1 MMRPAKP
8 IGAAACG
15 DITAGDRAMPRAAL
29 LLAAS
34 FLAGTAAFA
43 QQQPAAPAPPAPAA
57 APPAPT
63 STPTPPPP
71 PAGLYTERSITAGLA
86 AEAVAAAVEACAG
99 RGHRVTAV
107 VVDRAGVLKAALR
120 ADGAGPHSAAAAR
133 AKAYTAA
140 STRTGTTQLLETV
153 RSNPGASRVPDVEGF
168 LVVGGGLPIRTG
180 DEVVGAIGVDGSPGG
195 LLDDQC
201 AEAGIARIRDRLG

>member
-1 MMRPAKP
+1 
-8 IGAAACG
+8 
-15 DITAGDRAMPRAAL
+15 MPRAAL
-29 LLAAS
+29 LLAITC
-34 FLAGTAAFA
+34 LAGSAAFA
-43 QQQPAAPAPPAPAA
+43 QQQPAAPAAPPAA
-57 APPAPT
+57 APPAPA
-63 STPTPPPP
+63 STPAPPPP

-86 AEAVAAAVEACAG
+86 AEAVAAAVEACGG

-120 ADGAGPHSAAAAR
+120 ADGAGPHSAGAAG

-153 RSNPGASRVPDVEGF
+153 RSNPGASRVPDVQGF
-168 LVVGGGLPIRTG
+168 LVVGGGLPIRAG

-201 AEAGIARIRDRLG
+201 AEAGIARIRDRLS